1 MATCK
6 WKGKYTVNQK
16 RKLSVLLSFTVL
28 ASMIAGC
35 STQNASSSSAETS
48 TDTTSAATSMNV
60 SESAA
65 QERVDLT
72 FLCQINVDTEG
83 YDVND
88 NPYINYLRERH
99 NLNIEIIS
107 ESANYSTKVSTMMAS
122 GDLPDYV
129 QLPKAQYFQYAQEGL
144 LLQLDDLLNETDY
157 PNLMAGVDEKFW
169 DYSRV
174 DGKIYAIPF
183 SRYDTTPYI
192 SYARKDWLENL
203 GIDATELTTV
213 EDYHQMLR
221 AFTLEDP
228 DGNGVNDTY
237 GLCGASNDT
246 AASYSVGERYLGM
259 LFQDAFNAANMFVK
273 DEKVYPNYLN
283 DGYKDYLAF
292 LAQLYQ
298 EGMIVPDYITKT
310 QKQTEEEFM
319 NGKFGVLNL
328 FWSLSGLGEMRD
340 NLVPLTPPEKLDGS
354 GRSTYVYQTPVRHF
368 IGITTQCEHPELI
381 LKLYD
386 WSETDEGAEF
396 VHAGVEGYDWDRVD
410 GKLVIRE
417 DRVGINWAWRFIT
430 LGHQKA
436 KVDDQL
442 MEILT
447 QSWGDVAIDQLKL
460 SEEFGSND
468 PLYVSSPTF
477 SELADYDLDTY
488 VSQYRNQVIMGQ
500 KDVEA
505 TWDEFVD
512 GWYAA
517 GGDKWV
523 ELYTNWYHTSYVG

>member
-1 MATCK
+1 MAESK
-6 WKGKYTVNQK
+6 KK
-16 RKLSVLLSFTVL
+16 RSKRQRLALLL
-28 ASMIAGC
+28 AASMLLGTLAGC
-35 STQNASSSSAETS
+35 SGQSSASPSAPAPSASPSGNASSEPASSPKS
-48 TDTTSAATSMNV
+48 DSPI
-60 SESAA
+60 
-65 QERVDLT
+65 DLV

-88 NPYINYLRERH
+88 NPYINYLRETH
-99 NLNIEIIS
+99 GLNIELIS

-129 QLPKAQYFQYAQEGL
+129 QLPKAQYFQYAQEGM
-144 LLQLDDLLNETDY
+144 LLQLDGLLNETDY

-169 DYSRV
+169 NYSRV

-192 SYARKDWLENL
+192 SYARRDWMDKL
-203 GIDATELTTV
+203 GLKAEELKTV
-213 EDYHQMLR
+213 NDYYQLLK
-221 AFTLEDP
+221 AFTFDDP

-237 GLCGASNDT
+237 GLSGASNDT
-246 AASYSVGERYLGM
+246 AASYSTGERYIGM
-259 LFQDAFNAANMFVK
+259 LFQDAFNAANMFIE
-273 DEKVYPNYLN
+273 DGKVYPNYLN

-292 LAQLYQ
+292 LAKLYTD
-298 EGMIVPDYITKT
+298 GIIVPDYITKT
-310 QKQTEEEFM
+310 QKQTEEEFK

-328 FWSLSGLGEMRD
+328 FWSLSELNEMRD
-340 NLVPLTPPEKLDGS
+340 ILVPLTPPERVDGS

-368 IGITTQCEHPELI
+368 IGITTQCKHPEAI

-386 WSETDEGAEF
+386 WSETDAGAEF
-396 VHAGVEGYDWDRVD
+396 IHAGVEGYDWDRVD
-410 GKLVIRE
+410 GRLVIRP

-442 MEILT
+442 MNILT
-447 QSWGDVAIDQLKL
+447 QSWGETAIDQLKL
-460 SEEFGSND
+460 SEKFGSND

-477 SELADYDLDTY
+477 SELTDYDLDTY

-500 KDVEA
+500 KDVES
-505 TWDEFVD
+505 TWDEFVS
-512 GWYAA
+512 GWKSA

-523 ELYTNWYHTSYVG
+523 ELYTDWYNTSYNK